1 MAPAPSRSS
10 PKSPKTWYTQRP
22 SSPQPQTNTPQWHA
36 YNLIR
41 PTDLLRAS
49 ALRRVTTESATGST
63 ASHRV
68 HTTLL
73 IRVRSIDFDPQA
85 GQLHVSGQIAEENK
99 FAKVGQ
105 FHTLDLELQRNF
117 TLEKAE
123 GWDSIALEVVRE
135 AINPQKAADA
145 VAVVMQE
152 GLANICFITQHQT
165 VLRQRVETSIPRK
178 RQGRAGDHDKVG
190 WEKWS
195 RLSRLRRMC

>member
-1 MAPAPSRSS
+1 
-10 PKSPKTWYTQRP
+10 
-22 SSPQPQTNTPQWHA
+22 
-36 YNLIR
+36 
-41 PTDLLRAS
+41 
-49 ALRRVTTESATGST
+49 
-63 ASHRV
+63 
-68 HTTLL
+68 
-73 IRVRSIDFDPQA
+73 
-85 GQLHVSGQIAEENK
+85 LHVSGQIAEENK
-99 FAKVGQ
+99 FTKVGQ

-123 GWDSIALEVVRE
+123 GWDSIALDVVKE

-190 WEKWS
+190 S
-195 RLSRLRRMC
+195 RD

>member
-41 PTDLLRAS
+41 PTDLLCAS

-85 GQLHVSGQIAEENK
+85 GQLHVAGQIAEENK

-117 TLEKAE
+117 TLEKGE

-190 WEKWS
+190 S
-195 RLSRLRRMC
+195 RVRA